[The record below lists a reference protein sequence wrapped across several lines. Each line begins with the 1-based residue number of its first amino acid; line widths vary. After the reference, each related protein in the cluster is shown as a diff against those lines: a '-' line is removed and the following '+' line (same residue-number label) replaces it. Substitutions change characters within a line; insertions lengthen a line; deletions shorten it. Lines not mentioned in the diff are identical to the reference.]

1 MDDAAKGPPR
11 GLEKE
16 MLDAKEILNDI
27 ILKFASRNTEK
38 IKKKFLELDLEKQKE
53 ILKEYGLKQSLLS
66 RGFRSFQKRVGW
78 RTNKNSRIAPKFS
91 DAQNLYFKDILKRE
105 YERFVLGMIKF
116 RGKEP
121 YESLEKI
128 LKFYDM
134 YQSDSRMIDNPKAKI
149 HEWLYILSRERE
161 FSDVSQWAFDTYFDG
176 EPLPQK
182 IDDTLQAEAME
193 RERAQQ
199 AAETYQ
205 RAAKWQGI
213 ELTLEQ
219 AHRALKEDKAHEEA
233 WRRREEAARAREKA
247 MIPAES
253 EHGPEAAMAAA
264 ATAREAK
271 FKADMAKLKGLDPE
285 TARKAAW
292 KLQKEA
298 AEAAAAD
305 MATYKAA
312 LGAAASV
319 GAAESEHGPEESL
332 LRAAPHFGPGSEIDE
347 SDYGGGSRRKSQR
360 RKRGRKARRTRRH

>member
-1 MDDAAKGPPR
+1 MGPPR

-105 YERFVLGMIKF
+105 YERFVLEMIKF

-134 YQSDSRMIDNPKAKI
+134 YQSDSRMIVNPKDKI
-149 HEWLYILSRERE
+149 HEWLSILSRERE

-176 EPLPQK
+176 EPLP
-182 IDDTLQAEAME
+182 AEAMK
-193 RERAQQ
+193 RERAEWATW
-199 AAETYQ
+199 AA
-205 RAAKWQGI
+205 A
-213 ELTLEQ
+213 
-219 AHRALKEDKAHEEA
+219 
-233 WRRREEAARAREKA
+233 
-247 MIPAES
+247 AES
-253 EHGPEAAMAAA
+253 ERGPEAAKNAAAPSSSSGTAERFSSSAAA
-264 ATAREAK
+264 AARGPRAGFDDGVVGGPRADAEAS
-271 FKADMAKLKGLDPE
+271 
-285 TARKAAW
+285 AAW
-292 KLQKEA
+292 EA
-298 AEAAAAD
+298 E
-305 MATYKAA
+305 MALRNPPPAPRPPPAHPPGPPRQA
-312 LGAAASV
+312 LWGSSPGYFGGGA
-319 GAAESEHGPEESL
+319 
-332 LRAAPHFGPGSEIDE
+332 
-347 SDYGGGSRRKSQR
+347 GSRRKSQR
-360 RKRGRKARRTRRH
+360 RKRGRKARRTRRN